1 MRFLLVFVCAVAL
14 MGVGVAMGYVTAKT
28 ELRIKI
34 RREMER
40 DGWTREHQK
49 IYHQAVGVLDRI
61 LRAHDL
67 DAPMEFRTVLL
78 PDNLRTSAQ
87 ITVNRYRKE
96 IDA

>member
-1 MRFLLVFVCAVAL
+1 MRVVVLFVGITLVLLGGA
-14 MGVGVAMGYVTAKT
+14 GIGYLAAKA
-28 ELRIKI
+28 ELRGRV

-40 DGWTREHQK
+40 NGWSKEHQK
-49 IYHQAVGVLDRI
+49 IYHQAVGILDRI

-78 PDNLRTSAQ
+78 PDNLRASAQ
-87 ITVNRYRKE
+87 ITVDKYRRE

>member
-1 MRFLLVFVCAVAL
+1 MKVILLFVSMMVLL
-14 MGVGVAMGYVTAKT
+14 MGGAGVGYLVARR
-28 ELRIKI
+28 ELRGRA
-34 RREMER
+34 RRELER

>member
-1 MRFLLVFVCAVAL
+1 MKIILLFFSIML
-14 MGVGVAMGYVTAKT
+14 MLLGGAGIGYLAARA
-28 ELRIKI
+28 ELRGRV

-40 DGWTREHQK
+40 SGWSKEHQK
-49 IYHQAVGVLDRI
+49 IYHQAVGILDRI

-87 ITVNRYRKE
+87 ITVDRYRKE